1 MPPVARSRGH
11 GRGRGRGRGHSGTSG
26 QPADANP
33 TPEQV
38 PQNDPSP
45 AQLLAMMQAMQNE
58 IQNLR

>member
-1 MPPVARSRGH
+1 MPPVTCSRGRE
-11 GRGRGRGRGHSGTSG
+11 RGRGRGRGHYGTSG

-38 PQNDPSP
+38 AQADPSP